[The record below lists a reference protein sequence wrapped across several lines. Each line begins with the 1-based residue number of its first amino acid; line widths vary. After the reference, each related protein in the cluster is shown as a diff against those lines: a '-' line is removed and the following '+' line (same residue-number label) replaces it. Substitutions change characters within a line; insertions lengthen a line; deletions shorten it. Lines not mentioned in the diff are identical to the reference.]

1 MLGRPVVAAFVALV
15 LGAAIGAGNFF
26 VVRALGVDPLVRPEL
41 AAWLVGGALVF
52 VALVPAVA
60 AAKPRSPAAAAEPVE
75 TPEGEPARDGALRL
89 LGILQEEG
97 RLVDFLSESLEGYPD
112 DQVGAAVRGIH
123 TACRQALRDRVELE
137 PVLAGAE
144 GDEVTVPA
152 GFDPATIRL
161 SGNVAGAPPFRG
173 VLRHAG
179 WRVRTFSLPERKG
192 HDPQVVAPAEVEIA

>member
-1 MLGRPVVAAFVALV
+1 MPGRPVVAAVVALV
-15 LGAAIGAGNFF
+15 LAAAIGAGNVF

-41 AAWLVGGALVF
+41 AAWLLGAPLLF
-52 VALVPAVA
+52 VALVAATASRSAAPVASEPATTA
-60 AAKPRSPAAAAEPVE
+60 
-75 TPEGEPARDGALRL
+75 PEGEPARDGALRL

-112 DQVGAAVRGIH
+112 DQIGAAVRGIH
-123 TACRQALRDRVELE
+123 SACRQALRDRVELE

-144 GDEVTVPA
+144 GDVVTVPA

-179 WRVRTFSLPERKG
+179 WRVRTFSLPARKG
-192 HDPQVVAPAEVEIA
+192 YDPQVVAPAEVEIG